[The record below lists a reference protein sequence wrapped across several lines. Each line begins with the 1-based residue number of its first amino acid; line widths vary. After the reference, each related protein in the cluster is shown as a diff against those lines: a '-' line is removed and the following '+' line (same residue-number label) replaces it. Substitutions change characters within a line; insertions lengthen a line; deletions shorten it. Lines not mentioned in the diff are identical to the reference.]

1 MSGKLIVISGP
12 SGVGKSTVV
21 SGVMAQCDTLQF
33 SVSATTRPM
42 RPGEVDGKNYY
53 FVDHATFQAMIREEK
68 LLEYAQY
75 VGNYYG
81 TPEAPL
87 NEALAQGKDVL
98 LDIEVQGALRV
109 KARRPDAV
117 LIFMLAPSFA
127 DIEKRLYGRGD
138 TAPALVEER
147 LNRAR
152 WEYTQ
157 APNYDYLVVNDNVDK
172 AVSEIL
178 AILTAE
184 KCKTAERLSYLTEAN
199 SPCST
204 PPCRNFSS
212 ILTAVTFW

>member
-1 MSGKLIVISGP
+1 MRGKLIVISGP

-21 SGVMAQCDTLQF
+21 KEVMAQCETLQF

-53 FVDHATFQAMIREEK
+53 FVSRDTFQRLIDEDQ

-81 TPEAPL
+81 TPVGPL
-87 NEALAQGKDVL
+87 DEALAAGRDVL

-109 KARRPDAV
+109 KSRRPDAI
-117 LIFMLAPSFA
+117 LIFMLAPSFR
-127 DIEKRLYGRGD
+127 DIETRLNGRGD
-138 TAPALVEER
+138 TAPELIRER
-147 LNRAR
+147 LERAR

-157 APNYDYLVVNDNVDK
+157 AVNYDYLVVNDNVDK

-178 AILTAE
+178 AILKAE
-184 KCKTAERLSYLTEAN
+184 KCKAPERLHLLKEDN
-199 SPCST
+199 
-204 PPCRNFSS
+204 
-212 ILTAVTFW
+212 